1 MNHTEEQEDVVMEDV
16 LAPTTE
22 DAQLPPTAVAS
33 LKPLSDPLLHPL
45 SSLEDA
51 EIANVSSTTWIDS
64 LLPVPSLDPP
74 TDIRSNA
81 FAQFVQGW
89 ESYMNDDG
97 MMDPFQEPLQILQG
111 LSLCGHPT
119 LALPPIKAM
128 DPLMI
133 QHPPS
138 TLRYTY
144 SSPTQI
150 TRKASGFDEPFPPP
164 PVALDPFQRSSS
176 TPSAFRQ
183 HSTSFGTRDGSAFTP
198 RCTGF
203 VPVGRESSSLL
214 STFGPV
220 DFYSMALEDMERTS
234 IEVQDISGDVPGE
247 LAKDKLPTKRGPA
260 SRAAQFLQDVRVL
273 RRRRQRRNRGGRENP
288 VDFQKDEVAM
298 ETVDRPMDTAVT
310 VLTETIFNV
319 DTSFLSTGGS
329 ELSAPNEDG
338 ATDVEDGLSDREEK
352 ESQAGDQQQYHQF
365 DSDMEEEVARYQRI
379 EAQMP
384 SSSTSFDLPTEDATM
399 HIQVSDKPRFAMA
412 MEVIAAASPTLEE
425 TPWTLSSS
433 NGSPHTTSG
442 SSSGHTTQATLP
454 SQSTGLQSGLST
466 ISETDREV
474 MEANKDAKRRRGL
487 DSLVTKF
494 KMGEQDGSMSSSSN
508 SSNNPHQY
516 FSLASSPLRDGAVV
530 PVTPMLRAHTTSTST
545 GNRSESTTSPTTTNS
560 LPVTHASST
569 SSGEEPPTFVSYIDR
584 EASPDF
590 YRETTSSQRAAEG
603 EAREASPASQMMAYA
618 DLGDDLT
625 APSQL
630 RGSRL
635 DRWRRPPR
643 PKGKTPPPIASPVLV
658 PAPPPLS
665 PPRNMVDLL
674 PEAGISRPH
683 VLRSQFS
690 DPLAGGG
697 GGEGRIWNPDD
708 PIVKRRTYQERSIEV
723 LTAAADELV
732 KPNFVTPEKEVQ

>member
-1 MNHTEEQEDVVMEDV
+1 MNRSEEEDVVMEDV
-16 LAPTTE
+16 MTSPTGE
-22 DAQLPPTAVAS
+22 S
-33 LKPLSDPLLHPL
+33 LKPPSDALLHPL
-45 SSLEDA
+45 CQLEDA
-51 EIANVSSTTWIDS
+51 VIADASSTTWIDS
-64 LLPVPSLDPP
+64 LLPVPTLDPP
-74 TDIRSNA
+74 TDIRANA

-89 ESYMNDDG
+89 ENYMNDDG

-111 LSLCGHPT
+111 LSLCGHPP
-119 LALPPIKAM
+119 LALPPIKSM
-128 DPLMI
+128 DPIMI

-150 TRKASGFDEPFPPP
+150 NRKASGFEDPFPPP

-203 VPVGRESSSLL
+203 VPVGRESSNLL
-214 STFGPV
+214 SSFGPV

-234 IEVQDISGDVPGE
+234 IEVQDISGDVE
-247 LAKDKLPTKRGPA
+247 LNHKDKLPTKRGPA

-288 VDFQKDEVAM
+288 VDFRKDEVAM
-298 ETVDRPMDTAVT
+298 DSIDRPMDTAVT
-310 VLTETIFNV
+310 VLTEPIFNV

-329 ELSAPNEDG
+329 ELSAPNVG
-338 ATDVEDGLSDREEK
+338 GVIDVEDGLSDREEK
-352 ESQAGDQQQYHQF
+352 ESQAGDQQQYQQF
-365 DSDMEEEVARYQRI
+365 DSDMEEEVASYQRI
-379 EAQMP
+379 EAQIP
-384 SSSTSFDLPTEDATM
+384 PLSSSFDLPTDDSTM

-425 TPWTLSSS
+425 TPCWTLSSS

-442 SSSGHTTQATLP
+442 SSSGHTTQETLP
-454 SQSTGLQSGLST
+454 SYSTGLQSGLST

-494 KMGEQDGSMSSSSN
+494 KMGEPDGSMSSSSN
-508 SSNNPHQY
+508 SSTNPHQY
-516 FSLASSPLRDGAVV
+516 FSLASSPLRDGALV

-545 GNRSESTTSPTTTNS
+545 GGRSESTTSPTTSNS

-590 YRETTSSQRAAEG
+590 YRETTSSQRAVEG
-603 EAREASPASQMMAYA
+603 EAREASPASEMMAYA
-618 DLGDDLT
+618 DLLRQDELT

-643 PKGKTPPPIASPVLV
+643 PKGKTPPPTA
-658 PAPPPLS
+658 APFMVHAPPLS

-674 PEAGISRPH
+674 PDASISRPH
-683 VLRSQFS
+683 VLRSQLS
-690 DPLAGGG
+690 DPLAAASRGM
-697 GGEGRIWNPDD
+697 WSPDD
-708 PIVKRRTYQERSIEV
+708 PLVKRRTYQERSIEV
-723 LTAAADELV
+723 LTEAVVDDPV
-732 KPNFVTPEKEVQ
+732 MPNFVTPEKEVL